1 MEAAR
6 GPWRLLEALGGFLK
20 VLGGSKRP
28 LEVLWR
34 TLEAARGLWRLL
46 EDLEVCMRPLEV
58 LWRSS
63 EAARGPWRL
72 PEAL

>member
-1 MEAAR
+1 MEAAS

-34 TLEAARGLWRLL
+34 
-46 EDLEVCMRPLEV
+46 PL
-58 LWRSS
+58 

-72 PEAL
+72 LEALEGCWRPIKVLWRFSEAARGP